1 MIRQGL
7 RYRASVCGVLYPYS
21 VTRLK
26 PYYSYVCQSIEDIP
40 LIGAQSI
47 VTMAIYD
54 ENNRFI
60 GTDKFL
66 NTHFVENESRKSI
79 YEEW

>member
-1 MIRQGL
+1 MLRQGI
-7 RYRASVCGVLYPYS
+7 RYRASAEGVLYPYS
-21 VTRLK
+21 VTRLN

-54 ENNRFI
+54 EYNIYI
-60 GTDKFL
+60 GTDKFISG
-66 NTHFVENESRKSI
+66 HFVENESRKSI
-79 YEEW
+79 YEE